1 MVGSATANW
10 QPLHDTF
17 YRLTQAYSLDDSP
30 LAQVDLADHRIAHS
44 HHAGPIALVRDTSK
58 PVPVDRYD
66 SRTHLNRVSV
76 YAHSGRLIQ
85 HITWD
90 SPPSPIVHLSL
101 PTPTSLL
108 LVTASGQYRLYPLSA
123 HPTLAPSYSQH
134 ALPRADDLGGV
145 QDARAYPGGVV
156 VRFRDGSFCD
166 LRGLGARSALGEQGA
181 GGDALGG
188 GGAGAGGKGKRRAP
202 GGADADGSGAS
213 GGSAGGGKAVFF
225 AAAGLEGAHVDCW
238 AVVPAEASAGRHVE
252 VLVGA
257 GETVYRLDEIECV
270 DQHVT
275 RGPFLS
281 ITPSP
286 SGRFLALVQR
296 APSSGASPT
305 LWVTSSDFS
314 RSLSESVLDTGVS
327 EGEKGPPSQ
336 VEWCGDNAVVLAWE
350 RTVVLMGPFGE
361 SLKWFYPDTV
371 TLLSEPDS
379 TRLLS
384 PSSSSILSLVPS
396 SSQSIFL
403 PGSTS
408 PAALLYEAA
417 REFYER
423 RSPRA
428 DEYVRGIGRGRE
440 LREAVEGC
448 LEAAGRE
455 WDEGEQ
461 KRLLKAAAFG
471 KSFLDVYDPS
481 QFVHTTQVL
490 RVLNAVRSHKV
501 GLPLTWEQFHSRPP
515 SVLIAQLVAL
525 NAHLLALRISAFLGL
540 SPNPVVKHWAA
551 QLIAASAPG
560 TAAVAAASKGGYVG
574 PTSDEDVCALI
585 VDKLESLSASA
596 SSSPPTSSSVTPAAA
611 PAAVAGPTSPSTT
624 TTPLSSAD
632 LALVAFRLG
641 RTPLAK
647 LLLDREPR
655 AARQVGLLLR
665 MGEGEEAG
673 RKAVLSGDAELV
685 FEVLLALRRSLAPG
699 DLFTLLSRLPS
710 SPLPTA
716 LAPLTSSS
724 SRSRPTA
731 ADPTAAPRKDG
742 DALRLLQVL
751 ARATGDAQWAAL
763 VRDWWYLDDR
773 RVEMG
778 VERLLEA
785 GREKDFGEKVALVR
799 AAQKSFAEDKERAFE
814 AKMVDDHVRLLV
826 AQESLEQDAPAASS
840 SSPAAAKS
848 FVGLSLSETLRQC
861 LLAGMDK
868 RADKLRA
875 EFKVP
880 DKRYWYLK
888 LRALI
893 SLRSWDALDA
903 FSRSKKS
910 PIGYEPFVLELIRA
924 GAHRQ
929 AVRYVDR
936 CDARERVELYVRA
949 GEWESAGRE
958 CVRRSERGR
967 LVDLRS
973 RAPNKVIAAQL
984 EALLQEMDNSGA

>member
-17 YRLTQAYSLDDSP
+17 YRLQQAYSLDDSP
-30 LAQVDLADHRIAHS
+30 LAHLDLADHRIAHS
-44 HHAGPIALVRDTSK
+44 TNAGPIALIRDTSK

-66 SRTHLNRVSV
+66 ARTHLNRVAV
-76 YAHSGRLIQ
+76 LTHSGRLVQ

-108 LVTASGQYRLYPLSA
+108 LVTASGQYRLYALSA
-123 HPTLAPSYSQH
+123 HPTLAPTFSQH
-134 ALPRADDLGGV
+134 ALPRADDCGGV
-145 QDARAYPGGVV
+145 HDARPYPGGVV
-156 VRFRDGSFCD
+156 VRFQDGSFCD
-166 LRGLGARSALGEQGA
+166 VRGLGARSIPGGDPAQGA
-181 GGDALGG
+181 GRDSAAGVG
-188 GGAGAGGKGKRRAP
+188 GAGGKGKRRAP
-202 GGADADGSGAS
+202 GAADADGSGSS
-213 GGSAGGGKAVFF
+213 GGGGKAVFL
-225 AAAGLEGAHVDCW
+225 ASTGLEGQGAHVDCW

-286 SGRFLALVQR
+286 SGRFLALVKR
-296 APSSGASPT
+296 APSPSASPT

-314 RSLSESVLDTGVS
+314 RSLSESVLDSGVS
-327 EGEKGPPSQ
+327 EGEKGPPKQ

-384 PSSSSILSLVPS
+384 SSSSSLLSLVPP

-403 PGSTS
+403 PGSTAPS
-408 PAALLYEAA
+408 ALLYEAA

-423 RSPRA
+423 KSPRA
-428 DEYVRGIGRGRE
+428 DEYVRGIERGRE

-448 LEAAGRE
+448 LEAAARE
-455 WDEGEQ
+455 WDEAEQ

-471 KSFLDVYDPS
+471 KSFLDVYDSS

-560 TAAVAAASKGGYVG
+560 NAAVNKGPAG

-585 VDKLESLSASA
+585 VDKIESLSASA
-596 SSSPPTSSSVTPAAA
+596 SSSPASSSSATPATTTAAAAAAAAA
-611 PAAVAGPTSPSTT
+611 PTA
-624 TTPLSSAD
+624 TPLSSAD

-699 DLFTLLSRLPS
+699 DLFTLLSRLPPT
-710 SPLPTA
+710 PLPAA
-716 LAPLTSSS
+716 LAPPSTSS

-731 ADPTAAPRKDG
+731 ADSTALPRKDG

-751 ARATGDAQWAAL
+751 ARATGDPQWAAL

-840 SSPAAAKS
+840 SSPAAVKT

-903 FSRSKKS
+903 FARSKKS

-936 CDARERVELYVRA
+936 CEARERVELYVRA

>member
-1 MVGSATANW
+1 MVSSTTANW

-30 LAQVDLADHRIAHS
+30 LANLDLADHRVAHS
-44 HHAGPIALVRDTSK
+44 HNAGPIAVIRDTSK

-66 SRTHLNRVSV
+66 SRSNLNRVSV
-76 YAHSGRLIQ
+76 FTHSGRLVQ

-108 LVTASGQYRLYPLSA
+108 LVTASGQYRLYALSA
-123 HPTLAPSYSQH
+123 HPTLAPSFSQH

-145 QDARAYPGGVV
+145 LDARGYPGGVV

-166 LRGLGARSALGEQGA
+166 VRGLGARSA
-181 GGDALGG
+181 
-188 GGAGAGGKGKRRAP
+188 
-202 GGADADGSGAS
+202 
-213 GGSAGGGKAVFF
+213 VFLSST
-225 AAAGLEGAHVDCW
+225 GLEGAQHVDCW
-238 AVVPAEASAGRHVE
+238 AVVPAESSASRHVE

-296 APSSGASPT
+296 ASSSSSGASPT
-305 LWVTSSDFS
+305 LWVTSSDFA
-314 RSLSESVLDTGVS
+314 RSLSESVLDSGVS
-327 EGEKGPPSQ
+327 EGEKGPPAQ
-336 VEWCGDNAVVLAWE
+336 CEWCGDNAVVLAWE

-384 PSSSSILSLVPS
+384 SSSSSILSLVPS

-448 LEAAGRE
+448 LDAAGSE

-481 QFVHTTQVL
+481 HFVHTTQVL

-515 SVLIAQLVAL
+515 SILISQLVAL
-525 NAHLLALRISAFLGL
+525 NAHLLALRISSFLGL

-560 TAAVAAASKGGYVG
+560 TAAANAKGAQGL
-574 PTSDEDVCALI
+574 TSDEDVCAAI
-585 VDKLESLSASA
+585 VDKLESLSTSA
-596 SSSPPTSSSVTPAAA
+596 PASPP
-611 PAAVAGPTSPSTT
+611 
-624 TTPLSSAD
+624 AD

-685 FEVLLALRRSLAPG
+685 FEVLLTLRRSLAPG
-699 DLFTLLSRLPS
+699 DLFTLLSRLPP

-716 LAPLTSSS
+716 LAPPSSTS
-724 SRSRPTA
+724 SRSRTPA
-731 ADPTAAPRKDG
+731 ADPNAGPRKDG
-742 DALRLLQVL
+742 DALRLLPVL
-751 ARATGDAQWAAL
+751 ARATGDPQWAAL

-785 GREKDFGEKVALVR
+785 GREKVRRSKVALVR

-826 AQESLEQDAPAASS
+826 AQESLEQDAPVASS
-840 SSPAAAKS
+840 SSPATVKT

-903 FSRSKKS
+903 FARSKKS

-936 CDARERVELYVRA
+936 CEARERVELYVRA

>member
-1 MVGSATANW
+1 MVSSTTANW

-30 LAQVDLADHRIAHS
+30 LANLDLADHRVAHS
-44 HHAGPIALVRDTSK
+44 HNAGPIAVIRDTSK
-58 PVPVDRYD
+58 PVPVDQYD
-66 SRTHLNRVSV
+66 SRSNLNRVSV
-76 YAHSGRLIQ
+76 FTHSGRLVQ

-108 LVTASGQYRLYPLSA
+108 LVTASGQYRLYALSA
-123 HPTLAPSYSQH
+123 HPTLAPSFSQH

-145 QDARAYPGGVV
+145 LDTRGYPGGVV

-166 LRGLGARSALGEQGA
+166 VRGLGARSVALGGDSAAGA
-181 GGDALGG
+181 GADGSG
-188 GGAGAGGKGKRRAP
+188 GGAGAKGKRRAP
-202 GGADADGSGAS
+202 GGADPDGSGSS
-213 GGSAGGGKAVFF
+213 GGGGKAVFLSST
-225 AAAGLEGAHVDCW
+225 GLEGAQHVDCW
-238 AVVPAEASAGRHVE
+238 AVVPAESSASRHVE

-296 APSSGASPT
+296 ASSSSSGASPT
-305 LWVTSSDFS
+305 LWVTSSDFA
-314 RSLSESVLDTGVS
+314 RSLSESVLDSGVS
-327 EGEKGPPSQ
+327 EGEKGPPAQ
-336 VEWCGDNAVVLAWE
+336 CEWCGDNAVVLAWE

-384 PSSSSILSLVPS
+384 SSSSSILSLVPS

-448 LEAAGRE
+448 LDAAGSE

-471 KSFLDVYDPS
+471 KSFLDVYDS
-481 QFVHTTQVL
+481 SHFVHTTQVL

-515 SVLIAQLVAL
+515 SVLISQLVAL
-525 NAHLLALRISAFLGL
+525 NAHLLALRISSFLGL

-560 TAAVAAASKGGYVG
+560 TAAANAKGAQG
-574 PTSDEDVCALI
+574 PTSDEDVCAAI
-585 VDKLESLSASA
+585 VDKLESLSTSAPASPP
-596 SSSPPTSSSVTPAAA
+596 SSSSATPGAATMTAAA
-611 PAAVAGPTSPSTT
+611 AAGPTPIA
-624 TTPLSSAD
+624 TPLSSAD

-673 RKAVLSGDAELV
+673 KKAVLSGDAELV

-699 DLFTLLSRLPS
+699 DLFTLLSRLPP

-716 LAPLTSSS
+716 LAPSSSNS
-724 SRSRPTA
+724 SRSRTPA
-731 ADPTAAPRKDG
+731 ADPSADPRKDG

-751 ARATGDAQWAAL
+751 ARATGDTQWAAL

-826 AQESLEQDAPAASS
+826 AQESLEQDAPVASS
-840 SSPAAAKS
+840 SSPAAVKT

-903 FSRSKKS
+903 FARSKKS

-936 CDARERVELYVRA
+936 CEARERVELYVRA